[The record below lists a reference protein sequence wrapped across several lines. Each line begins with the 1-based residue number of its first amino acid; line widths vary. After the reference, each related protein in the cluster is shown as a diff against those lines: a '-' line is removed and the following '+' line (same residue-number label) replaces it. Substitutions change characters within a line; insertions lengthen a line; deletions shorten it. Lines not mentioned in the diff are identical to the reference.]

1 MVFYN
6 LVGLSQEVMIEL
18 FVRLEMLSEGLVE
31 IGSYISFVYSTFEM
45 VSYIVIYNLLEAA
58 LTLMIENIIN

>member
-31 IGSYISFVYSTFEM
+31 TGSYISFVYSTFEM